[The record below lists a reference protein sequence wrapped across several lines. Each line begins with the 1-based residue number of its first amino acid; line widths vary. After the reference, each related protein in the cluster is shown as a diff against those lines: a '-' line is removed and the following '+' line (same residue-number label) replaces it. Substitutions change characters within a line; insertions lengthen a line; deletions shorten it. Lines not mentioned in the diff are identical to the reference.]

1 MEIEMAKKTF
11 LSRFQRGSVM
21 VLIFAVLLAVVA
33 QSSQMVG
40 ASVPAKGNI
49 DDLPGIAAVRASVLA
64 AESLESLPSNLAS
77 QLSAENDSRF
87 VDPCESEPDKAS
99 QASPAAVACT
109 FGDAS
114 SPEVMVLYGDSYAEQ
129 FIPAFDA
136 LGKADHF
143 KVLVYVR
150 YGCDFAN
157 VTDRDWMG
165 TVDPGCATFRNNVI
179 SAINRMNP
187 APSLTLLAE
196 AQFAVQQAPNGSV
209 MSFQTWANG
218 IRSSLTR
225 LQVRPLG
232 VLMGTPAAINT
243 PNTCLARYI
252 TRVNACATS
261 LKEAYSATVDK
272 DDVAAIQASHAEA
285 INLSALFCGRTCPS
299 VINDQ
304 LVFANS
310 DHIDKSYVATV
321 TTAIGSL
328 VACMGTEVPAAQD
341 PPGGILR
348 SLLGT
353 DASPSFSAACEA
365 INHAPYGLYW

>member
-1 MEIEMAKKTF
+1 MARKAF
-11 LSRFQRGSVM
+11 LRRFQRESVI
-21 VLIFAVLLAVVA
+21 VLIFAVLLAVAA
-33 QSSQMVG
+33 QSGQMVG

-49 DDLPGIAAVRASVLA
+49 DDLPGVAAVRASVLG
-64 AESLESLPSNLAS
+64 AESLKSLPSNLTS
-77 QLSAENDSRF
+77 QLSGENDSRF
-87 VDPCESEPDKAS
+87 VDPCESEPDKSS

-129 FIPAFDA
+129 LIPAFDA

-157 VTDRDWMG
+157 VIDRDWMG
-165 TVDPGCATFRNNVI
+165 SVDPGCATFRNNVI
-179 SAINRMNP
+179 SAINSMNP

-196 AQFAVQQAPNGSV
+196 AQFPVQQAPNGSV
-209 MSFQTWANG
+209 MPLKTWANG
-218 IRSSLTR
+218 IESSLTR

-232 VLMGTPAAINT
+232 VVMGTPASLST
-243 PNTCLARYI
+243 PNTCLARYL
-252 TRVNACATS
+252 TRVDTCATP
-261 LKEAYSATVDK
+261 LNEAYSATVDK
-272 DDVAAIQASHAEA
+272 DDLAAIQAGHAEA
-285 INLSALFCGRTCPS
+285 INLSALFCAKTCPS

-310 DHIDKSYVATV
+310 DHIDKSYVATL

-341 PPGGILR
+341 PPGGILQ
-348 SLLGT
+348 SLLGAH
-353 DASPSFSAACEA
+353 ASPSFGAACEA